1 MTDQWIEVG
10 GVKIRYVDTGGEGI
24 PILLCSGIGGSLELW
39 SGQLEALG
47 DGLRLIAWDYPGHG
61 LSDAGDRTYD
71 PDSYAAFALNFM
83 DVLGLTRVVVVG
95 NSLGG
100 AIALRMAG
108 LAPDRVAGMVL
119 ASPAMTGSE
128 VFLPFRLMTL
138 PLLGE
143 VMTKPGKLS
152 VEQQFAALFHDPAVA
167 TDDLRRIVWRNVHK
181 DGAAGTLL
189 ATLRKTLW
197 IGGVRKSYW
206 LRSRDLLKSAI
217 CPILLVHG
225 KQDVVLP
232 FQQSVVCAALAP
244 RSTLRL
250 IEGCGHTPQIESRE
264 VFNEALIAFVSEVSA
279 EFAGNGIPASSERST
294 SPTPSAWP

>member
-1 MTDQWIEVG
+1 MTDQWIEVSG
-10 GVKIRYVDTGGEGI
+10 LNIRYVDTGGEGI

-39 SGQLEALG
+39 SEQLEALG
-47 DGLRLIAWDYPGHG
+47 ESLRLIAWDYPGHG
-61 LSDAGDRTYD
+61 LSDRGERTHD
-71 PDSYAAFALNFM
+71 PDSYAAFALGLM
-83 DVLGLTRVVVVG
+83 DALGLARVVVVG

-119 ASPAMTGSE
+119 ASPAMTGPE

-152 VEQQFAALFHDPAVA
+152 VEQQIAALFHDPAVS
-167 TDDLRRIVWRNVHK
+167 TDDLRRIVWRNVHR
-181 DGAAGTLL
+181 DGAARTLL

-206 LRSRDLLKSAI
+206 LRSRDLVRAST
-217 CPILLVHG
+217 CPILFIHG

-232 FQQSVVCAALAP
+232 FQQSVACAALAP
-244 RSTLRL
+244 RSQLRL
-250 IEGCGHTPQIESRE
+250 LDGCGHTPQIECSE
-264 VFNEALIAFVSEVSA
+264 AFNEALAAFVSEASA
-279 EFAGNGIPASSERST
+279 
-294 SPTPSAWP
+294 SPSQPISPSASAAR